1 MNDVTTIRAQNLGLD
16 LPAIPNMHKLKFSVQ
31 ITFSGNAYDPK
42 SDLQSVLS
50 SGDEHPLT
58 IQLVFDRKD
67 IISNSSFLFP
77 DAGRYLWNEC
87 HPIVLL
93 VDEKRFK
100 YDQSKVIYKLD
111 QANGELYE
119 FMFIKIDKKI
129 LKAIASAK
137 DVEGALCQQ
146 NFTFKDDQIQLAKA
160 ALYAL
165 ESVTK

>member
-1 MNDVTTIRAQNLGLD
+1 
-16 LPAIPNMHKLKFSVQ
+16 
-31 ITFSGNAYDPK
+31 
-42 SDLQSVLS
+42 
-50 SGDEHPLT
+50 
-58 IQLVFDRKD
+58 
-67 IISNSSFLFP
+67 
-77 DAGRYLWNEC
+77 
-87 HPIVLL
+87 